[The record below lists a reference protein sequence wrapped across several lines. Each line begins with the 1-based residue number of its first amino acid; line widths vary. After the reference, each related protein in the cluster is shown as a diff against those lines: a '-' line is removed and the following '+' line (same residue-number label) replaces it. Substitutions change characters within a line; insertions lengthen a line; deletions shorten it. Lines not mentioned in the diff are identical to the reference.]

1 MLNTVK
7 CTSFV
12 SLNLHEFVGA
22 LAMKFAVD
30 EINNSSS
37 MLPCTRLGY
46 DIHDTCSA
54 SETAV
59 KGALEFL
66 HEKNGSTLNILCNYR
81 NYNTQVIAVIGPS
94 TSEMAIATG
103 KLFNFFHLPQVFSS
117 ERFSN
122 KLTFQSF
129 FRTVPS
135 DSLLAQGIVQLLK
148 EFQWNWVALVAST
161 DEYGKQGSLEFSNQA
176 FKSSVCLAYEAYI
189 PEGATSSAIN
199 GSLQHI
205 ILELK
210 QSGVNVTVLISSPSQ
225 TYSFLKTAINHQLKM
240 VWIASTSWSLSS
252 TIHELPGMQDI
263 GTVIGFTFKSKTI
276 PGYEDYIRHMLSQIQ
291 QGNLL
296 QNSTFPNQNMN
307 PEDMHQFQ
315 DLQAQ
320 CKECSLLSPD
330 NISVILDPN
339 TQNLAY
345 RVYTAVYCASH
356 ALHNIMNS
364 QSSNCSTNRYNVFPH
379 QLLNEMRNL
388 SFSLNGVSFS
398 FDSYGNL
405 ITGYDIVTWRYN
417 GRSPFVIVGD
427 FQEQLTIR
435 KSMIGWNGAKIPRST
450 CSRECTTGQIKVTK
464 GFRSCCFECLTCP
477 EGTYV
482 NSSGKDLKQCS
493 PCPAGEWSKP
503 GSKACQL
510 PTFHFLTWGDY
521 WVIGIF
527 MLMTVILLLILG
539 VVLLFIKYQNTA
551 VVFASGRHM
560 ICLVM
565 LGLSSVC
572 LSVFFYIGQPNQI
585 MCLLQQPFLSVS
597 FTTFLGPI
605 LVKSIKLVVSPS
617 PGSCLHWL
625 LNRGSWIIIVC
636 SFLGQMCFGMLYVLY
651 SSPFSVASV
660 KVSALEIH
668 LSCQYEPLLQFSLM
682 FAYNGIFVLVSFICS
697 FMAEAPVNQYNL
709 ARDITFAMLT
719 MIMAWIIFIPTYAST
734 AMPYKSLIQMVFILS
749 SCLGILA
756 ALFFPKCY
764 IVIYKKELN
773 CNEYFGISTEDSKS
787 ENDATVNH
795 STWVKSHNESIHFK
809 ELKQINSL
817 YNVTF
822 LSQFV
827 QNQ

>member
-1 MLNTVK
+1 TLLFSIPIIRLWALIQT
-7 CTSFV
+7 C
-12 SLNLHEFVGA
+12 LNLHEFVGA

-379 QLLNEMRNL
+379 QV
-388 SFSLNGVSFS
+388 SICFSIEFS
-398 FDSYGNL
+398 NCGNL
-405 ITGYDIVTWRYN
+405 ITNIQRFT
-417 GRSPFVIVGD
+417 FL
-427 FQEQLTIR
+427 LT
-435 KSMIGWNGAKIPRST
+435 
-450 CSRECTTGQIKVTK
+450 RECTTGQIKVTK

-787 ENDATVNH
+787 ENDNGDWPNTVNF
-795 STWVKSHNESIHFK
+795 FK
-809 ELKQINSL
+809 QSNAVIGRG
-817 YNVTF
+817 YC
-822 LSQFV
+822 
-827 QNQ
+827 